1 VRAGVPDSGGAW
13 RPVPD
18 PGGDQTVTFCTSMV
32 WQSPMIPGYN
42 FRPRGGQVRTVAHGG
57 GTMKKLSIL
66 VVLCAF
72 AALTA
77 QPLFAGPG

>member
-1 VRAGVPDSGGAW
+1 
-13 RPVPD
+13 
-18 PGGDQTVTFCTSMV
+18 MV
-32 WQSPMIPGYN
+32 WQSPVIRGYN